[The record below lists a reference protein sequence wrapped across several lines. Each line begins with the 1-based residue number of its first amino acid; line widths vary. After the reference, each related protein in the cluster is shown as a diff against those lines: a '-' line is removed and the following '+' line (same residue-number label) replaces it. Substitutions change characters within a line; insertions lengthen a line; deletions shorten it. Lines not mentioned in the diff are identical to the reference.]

1 MLSVTLK
8 LVYHRTVKV
17 ESWWQINA
25 WEFGKVGLTY
35 VKPLRNRDA
44 KKPGLGPALVVEG
57 FGLEAL

>member
-8 LVYHRTVKV
+8 PVYHRTVKV
-17 ESWWQINA
+17 ESEWQINA
-25 WEFGKVGLTY
+25 WRFGKVGLTY
-35 VKPLRNRDA
+35 VKTLRNRDA

>member
-8 LVYHRTVKV
+8 RVYHRAVEV
-17 ESWWQINA
+17 ESAWQINA
-25 WEFGKVGLTY
+25 WGFGKVGLTY
-35 VKPLRNRDA
+35 VKTLRNRDA

>member
-8 LVYHRTVKV
+8 PVYHRMVKV
-17 ESWWQINA
+17 ESKWQINA
-25 WEFGKVGLTY
+25 WGFGKVGLTY
-35 VKPLRNRDA
+35 VKTLRNRDA

>member
-17 ESWWQINA
+17 ESGWQINA
-25 WEFGKVGLTY
+25 WGFGKVGLTY

-44 KKPGLGPALVVEG
+44 KKPGVGPALVVDG
-57 FGLEAL
+57 VGLEAL